1 MCAID
6 CEKRVVPAEPRSHQ
20 CGNDLLEWRPALCR
34 LENEFDDALRGP
46 ADRQMDRHVVGHDPR
61 LDLSVL
67 ASSKPH
73 VPLPP
78 MYSPTTRRYRIE
90 PPWLLR

>member
-20 CGNDLLEWRPALCR
+20 CGNDLLEWRPALSC
-34 LENEFDDALRGP
+34 LEDEVDDALRGP
-46 ADRQMDRHVVGHDPR
+46 AGRQMDRHVVGHNPR
-61 LDLSVL
+61 LLI

-78 MYSPTTRRYRIE
+78 MYSPTARRYRIE